1 MTLKTFTM
9 SIENLIVWY
18 HLKFK
23 ILPMKFMQH
32 PQKFINLLTVISKL
46 LIVGS
51 LITKILLKI
60 YSTLKFNSNFRRSR
74 KWNRSILMMDYP
86 TMILFS
92 WQNSNLSLKMI
103 KKVKS
108 LEKQIIIKK
117 HKLKRI
123 FSRMIKFKKIN
134 QFLKI
139 FFRNG

>member
-23 ILPMKFMQH
+23 ILPMKSTQR